1 MIYSLLLSVSLFYLI
16 TKSAWFFRKSCST
29 LCCFPQNKPLEDN
42 FSKFT
47 ACWMLSYKCWQPSKA
62 NIMTAKNYQHQWIS
76 SDPPSTITK
85 SRQHLKTQLRHRQPS
100 IHQYNKKWHN
110 FANVT
115 SSETTSLCSASS
127 TRLSTWHCLHL
138 LLSAVLWR
146 RCCWAPGALLIDI
159 SCPHSAQLQT
169 RRMLLL
175 WSNDGTDREMDQH
188 PTAAYYAG
196 SANKQ
201 KITFVHELHR
211 MIV

>member
-16 TKSAWFFRKSCST
+16 RKSAWFFRKSCST

-100 IHQYNKKWHN
+100 INTTKSDIISPMLHHQKQQVCVQPRQLGCQHGT
-110 FANVT
+110 A
-115 SSETTSLCSASS
+115 CI
-127 TRLSTWHCLHL
+127 
-138 LLSAVLWR
+138 
-146 RCCWAPGALLIDI
+146 CCWVPCCGAVAAGRPVPYWSISPARTVLNCKPAVCCCCDQMMGQTERWINIRLLHTMQAVPI
-159 SCPHSAQLQT
+159 SKNYLCT
-169 RRMLLL
+169 RI
-175 WSNDGTDREMDQH
+175 
-188 PTAAYYAG
+188 A
-196 SANKQ
+196 
-201 KITFVHELHR
+201 
-211 MIV
+211 